1 MYKVFY
7 FNPLRVCT
15 YVVGSATGR
24 CVIIDPGA
32 MTAREHQRL
41 EDAICEAGLEPAAI
55 LLTHGHFD
63 HVLGLKRAAERWD
76 VPVYMNSA
84 DRGVFESSVGICF
97 ELGLPYEPYTGVRE
111 DLHEGMLSL
120 PGGLDF
126 EVIPTPGH
134 TQGGVCFYQK
144 EEGLLFCGDTI
155 FQGSVG
161 RTDHPGGNFEQMI
174 DSIKRRILTL
184 PPETRLLPGHGYD
197 TTIEEELATNPFI
210 Q

>member
-15 YVVGSATGR
+15 YVVSNEAGK
-24 CVIIDPGA
+24 CVVIDPGA
-32 MTAREHQRL
+32 MTAREHVRL
-41 EDAICEAGLEPAAI
+41 VEAVTGAHLSPVAI

-63 HVLGLKRAAERWD
+63 HVLGLKMAAEEWN

-84 DRGVFESSVGICF
+84 DRGVFESSVGICE
-97 ELGLPYEPYTGVRE
+97 ELGLPYSPYLGPKE
-111 DLHEGMLSL
+111 DLREGLLSL
-120 PGGLDF
+120 PGGLSF

-134 TQGGVCFYQK
+134 TQGGVCFYHADD
-144 EEGLLFCGDTI
+144 GLLFCGDTI

-184 PPETRLLPGHGYD
+184 PAATRLLPGHGYD
-197 TTIEEELATNPFI
+197 TTVEEELRSNPFI
-210 Q
+210 Y

>member
-7 FNPLRVCT
+7 FNPLRECT
-15 YVVGSATGR
+15 YVVSGASNK

-32 MTAREHQRL
+32 MTAREHERL
-41 EDAICEAGLEPAAI
+41 CDAISAAGLAPVAI

-63 HVLGLKRAAERWD
+63 HVLGLKMAAAQWN
-76 VPVYMNSA
+76 VPVYMNPA
-84 DRGVFESSVGICF
+84 DNAVFDSSVGICE
-97 ELGLPYEPYTGVRE
+97 ELGLPYEPYAGPRE
-111 DLHEGMLSL
+111 ELREGMLSL

-134 TQGGVCFYQK
+134 TQGGVCFYLA

-174 DSIKRRILTL
+174 DSIKQRILTL
-184 PPETRLLPGHGYD
+184 PPATRLLPGHGYD
-197 TTIEEELATNPFI
+197 TTVEEELRSNPFI
-210 Q
+210 Y